1 VNEAEIGKLLE
12 IDFQELRNMSCRD
25 K

>member
-12 IDFQELRNMSCRD
+12 IDFQELRKISCRD